1 MTRGAGPVEERQM
14 SKEITASEWAA
25 LTRDER
31 VALCRR
37 LAEEAET
44 SAKSAEPKLQQ
55 GYNRVAAGWQMLAA
69 EVALSR

>member
-1 MTRGAGPVEERQM
+1 MIRRVGLVEERQM
-14 SKEITASEWAA
+14 NKEFTPSEWVA

-44 SAKSAEPKLQQ
+44 SAKSAEPKFQQ
-55 GYNRVAAGWQMLAA
+55 GYNEVAAGWQKLAA